1 MICTAHGVE
10 PAPFCSPPPNRSR
23 LASTTPA
30 TSVGDWTTCLPHP
43 VWHLESSAAWFTPT
57 SGLARGRELPA
68 GWLEMGGIEDT
79 HGNLDAQGILDSIDN
94 LGAKGADCANR
105 SPRLHLSRLGHAVL
119 ALEAQ

>member
-1 MICTAHGVE
+1 MKIATWNVNGIRARASLAQ
-10 PAPFCSPPPNRSR
+10 PARPQHR
-23 LASTTPA
+23 LAT
-30 TSVGDWTTCLPHP
+30 GLTCLRHP

-119 ALEAQ
+119 ASEAQ